1 MFDKVLNTPLNYA
14 TKEVKQQSDNVTYL
28 HNRKQIKKKKKYCK
42 IKKVKK

>member
-28 HNRKQIKKKKKYCK
+28 HNRKQKKKKKK
-42 IKKVKK
+42 NTVK